1 MALIKCPECG
11 KEISDAAVKCPNC
24 GYPVKA
30 EQKKKEKENKTQ
42 KLVECPEC
50 HNMVES
56 QYKTCPCCGYTL
68 KGESEIAVEKI
79 KSTWNNKKVR
89 MIIITGIVVL
99 VAIVVGVWYKSTHN
113 EFTQYTKYIG
123 KNYKKLPDGLKHKDL
138 EDDDD
143 TWMASTGK
151 SNTKLFGMKGFMGYD
166 YSKLGMSEYGTK
178 ANEVYG
184 VTWSVDDPSNKEY
197 KEIRSKLVKT
207 YGNYD
212 DKEITDW
219 QDEDSLDVGEK
230 YTEYSWEDKKGMDIR
245 LTIYDEDDDDKEI
258 EWVEIGWTKAK

>member
-1 MALIKCPECG
+1 
-11 KEISDAAVKCPNC
+11 
-24 GYPVKA
+24 
-30 EQKKKEKENKTQ
+30 
-42 KLVECPEC
+42 
-50 HNMVES
+50 
-56 QYKTCPCCGYTL
+56 
-68 KGESEIAVEKI
+68 
-79 KSTWNNKKVR
+79 
-89 MIIITGIVVL
+89 
-99 VAIVVGVWYKSTHN
+99 
-113 EFTQYTKYIG
+113 
-123 KNYKKLPDGLKHKDL
+123 
-138 EDDDD
+138 
-143 TWMASTGK
+143 
-151 SNTKLFGMKGFMGYD
+151 
-166 YSKLGMSEYGTK
+166 MSEYGTK

-245 LTIYDEDDDDKEI
+245 LTIYDEDDEDKEI